1 MGREGSKVLN
11 IFPIVLVPNRH
22 GKGGLISISDKVRKY
37 ELFFFW
43 MASLSPG
50 GELAFV
56 LFLFPLP
63 WLELSPVLISRQ
75 DTRTSA
81 GCTPAIFCQILL
93 GKLCHFV
100 IDTLGWDSS
109 APCSR
114 RRTDGDWRPAPLRL
128 QVGFTPSSIRNS
140 QTDIFHSKGIFMNKS
155 RVERTGSWGNMFVR
169 LQSTEVI

>member
-1 MGREGSKVLN
+1 MWVREHGEESAETFGQWWVVCTVL
-11 IFPIVLVPNRH
+11 
-22 GKGGLISISDKVRKY
+22 LIPS
-37 ELFFFW
+37 EL
-43 MASLSPG
+43 LSPG
-50 GELAFV
+50 AELAFV

-75 DTRTSA
+75 DTQTSA

-93 GKLCHFV
+93 GKLWHFV

-109 APCSR
+109 GPCSR

-155 RVERTGSWGNMFVR
+155 RVERTGSWGKYVR
-169 LQSTEVI
+169 